1 MNRSELW
8 FYEWVHSYICWMGY
22 WIMVCLRSGSSTKA
36 RLAMSQVQFPHLYV
50 MFCTTSRLCIII
62 RGSLFP
68 WIRIV
73 NQNNFSLQCIS
84 SVKYFFFSD
93 RKRPLDMQVS
103 ILPGTIGWALFLT
116 SSRFEAASQGI
127 SYPYKDIT
135 SDWGLLLTSDL
146 CKDPFTTENHLHR
159 KSHRLRSQNIF
170 TIFFFSFSLSLKRL
184 EW

>member
-8 FYEWVHSYICWMGY
+8 FYKWVHSYICWMGY

-36 RLAMSQVQFPHLYV
+36 SLAKSQVQFPHLFV
-50 MFCTTSRLCIII
+50 MFCTTSGFYIIS

-73 NQNNFSLQCIS
+73 NQNIFSLQCIS
-84 SVKYFFFSD
+84 SVQYFFSNG
-93 RKRPLDMQVS
+93 KRTLDMQVS

-116 SSRFEAASQGI
+116 PSWFNAAPQGV
-127 SYPYKDIT
+127 SYPYKEIT
-135 SDWGLLLTSDL
+135 PDWGLLLTRDL
-146 CKDPFTTENHLHR
+146 CKDPFTTENHIDWGPRISSL
-159 KSHRLRSQNIF
+159 
-170 TIFFFSFSLSLKRL
+170 IFFFFFSLSLKRL